1 MTGGRGGKNAAASG
15 ALEKLSEGLIQRRCV
30 MNLIVLS
37 LSHFI
42 HLFATV
48 IWIGGIFMVL
58 LVILPSARTSLE
70 STAMA
75 ALMKE
80 ITGKF
85 TPLAN
90 ASILVMVITGII
102 IALYKEKFGGFF
114 NMGDFWNGTL
124 VVKHLLVALMIIIH
138 FYRGLVLAPRVGKL
152 SAQAAGSPSLS
163 SQVARLQKLSL
174 NLIKANFALGIIVLL
189 ATGVLM
195 SK

>member
-1 MTGGRGGKNAAASG
+1 
-15 ALEKLSEGLIQRRCV
+15 

-37 LSHFI
+37 LSHFF

-58 LVILPSARTSLE
+58 LVILPSARTTLE
-70 STAMA
+70 PAAMGG
-75 ALMKE
+75 LMKE
-80 ITGKF
+80 ITRKF

-114 NMGDFWNGTL
+114 KMGDFWNGTL
-124 VVKHLLVALMIIIH
+124 VFKHLLVALMIIIH
-138 FYRGLVLAPRVGKL
+138 FYRGLVLAPRIGKL
-152 SAQAAGSPSLS
+152 SAEAAGSPSLS
-163 SQVARLQKLSL
+163 AQVARLQKFSL
-174 NLIKANFALGIIVLL
+174 NLVKANFGLGIMVLL
-189 ATGVLM
+189 VTAVLM

>member
-1 MTGGRGGKNAAASG
+1 
-15 ALEKLSEGLIQRRCV
+15 
-30 MNLIVLS
+30 MNLIILS
-37 LSHFI
+37 LSHFF
-42 HLFATV
+42 HLLATV

-70 STAMA
+70 PTAMA
-75 ALMKE
+75 GLMKE

-90 ASILVMVITGII
+90 ASILVMVITGVI
-102 IALYKEKFGGFF
+102 IALYKEKFGGFL

-124 VVKHLLVALMIIIH
+124 VFKHLLVAMMIIIH
-138 FYRGLVLAPRVGKL
+138 FYRGLVLAPRIGKL
-152 SAQAAGSPSLS
+152 SAQAAESPSLS
-163 SQVARLQKLSL
+163 AQVAGLQKLSL
-174 NLIKANFALGIIVLL
+174 NLVKTNCILGIIVLL

>member
-1 MTGGRGGKNAAASG
+1 
-15 ALEKLSEGLIQRRCV
+15 
-30 MNLIVLS
+30 MNLIVVS
-37 LSHFI
+37 LSHFF
-42 HLFATV
+42 HLLATV

-58 LVILPSARTSLE
+58 YVILPSARNSLE

-75 ALMKE
+75 GLMKE

-90 ASILVMVITGII
+90 ASILVMVITGVI

-124 VVKHLLVALMIIIH
+124 VFKHLLVTVMIIIH
-138 FYRGLVLAPRVGKL
+138 FYRGLVLAPKIGRL

-163 SQVARLQKLSL
+163 SQVAGLQKLSL
-174 NLIKANFALGIIVLL
+174 NLVKANFVLGIIVLL

>member
-1 MTGGRGGKNAAASG
+1 
-15 ALEKLSEGLIQRRCV
+15 

-37 LSHFI
+37 LSHFF
-42 HLFATV
+42 HLLATV

-70 STAMA
+70 STAIA
-75 ALMKE
+75 GLMKE

-90 ASILVMVITGII
+90 ASILVMVITGVI

-114 NMGDFWNGTL
+114 NMSDFWNGTL
-124 VVKHLLVALMIIIH
+124 LFKHLLVAAMIVIH
-138 FYRGLVLAPRVGKL
+138 FYRGLVLAPRIGRL

-163 SQVARLQKLSL
+163 SQVSWLQKLSL
-174 NLIKANFALGIIVLL
+174 NLIKANFTLGVIVLL
-189 ATGVLM
+189 VTGVLM

>member
-1 MTGGRGGKNAAASG
+1 
-15 ALEKLSEGLIQRRCV
+15 